1 LPVTSADFNGGNVM
15 FTRAVAALG
24 HEVQQEIIEALGRY
38 DDRDANSDPG
48 GEHEFRMIT
57 VQGHQILFTIDY
69 FDRKLFRDP
78 RATLDTKDVHRTVN
92 VMLVNGHER
101 AFQGIRI

>member
-1 LPVTSADFNGGNVM
+1 LPVTSADFDGGSVM
-15 FTRAVAALG
+15 YTRAAATLR

-38 DDRDANSDPG
+38 DDCDADSDPV

-57 VQGHQILFTIDY
+57 VQGRQILFKIDY

-78 RATLDTKDVHRTVN
+78 RAISDPKDVHRTVN
-92 VMLVNGHER
+92 VMLANGH
-101 AFQGIRI
+101 